1 MGIRI
6 TGIDVP
12 FGGISW
18 EYTETS
24 KRGVQ
29 ELFYYLETKRIL
41 TNPMEMEIKE
51 WCSQSA
57 IEMKK
62 EIASILSKY
71 KFNADTIS
79 RLRIMINACNTFLDD
94 LTLVN
99 RPGIIYKSNNGD
111 WEDLRFSK
119 AMKKFR
125 KVFKENISSL
135 SQSYQISFPSE
146 IPD

>member
-1 MGIRI
+1 
-6 TGIDVP
+6 
-12 FGGISW
+12 
-18 EYTETS
+18 
-24 KRGVQ
+24 
-29 ELFYYLETKRIL
+29 
-41 TNPMEMEIKE
+41 MEMEIKE
-51 WCSQSA
+51 WCSQSV

-62 EIASILSKY
+62 GIASTLSKY

-94 LTLVN
+94 LTLIN
-99 RPGIIYKSNNGD
+99 RPGIIYKHNNGD

-135 SQSYQISFPSE
+135 FQSYQISFPSE

>member
-1 MGIRI
+1 MSIKI
-6 TGIDVP
+6 TGIDTP
-12 FGGISW
+12 FGGVSW

-125 KVFKENISSL
+125 KVGS
-135 SQSYQISFPSE
+135 
-146 IPD
+146 IPKFV